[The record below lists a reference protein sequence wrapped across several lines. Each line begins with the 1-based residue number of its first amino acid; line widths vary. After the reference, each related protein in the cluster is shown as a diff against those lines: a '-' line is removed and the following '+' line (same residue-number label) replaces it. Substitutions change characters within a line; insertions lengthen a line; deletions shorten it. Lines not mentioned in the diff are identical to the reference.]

1 MIMKSLFSS
10 LWTWEAVLEGEDAGQ
25 GLADEPDALV
35 ALLVHRVVQVVL
47 GLRRRDCLS

>member
-1 MIMKSLFSS
+1 MFPACGRGKS
-10 LWTWEAVLEGEDAGQ
+10 VLEGEDARH